1 MLEDGDLVV
10 FKLYTAYGELC
21 VMGCPLGFVVH
32 VLCLAASRMQLA
44 LAAFACCCS
53 MLHQRWQL
61 CSRSFILQFFLLQ
74 ICYCTCH
81 AETSSLL
88 PNCLNKV
95 LPHVSTVLS
104 AFILLNVQEY
114 SALLYCFEQLSWMV
128 LIRKQIT
135 KGLPSMHC
143 HLTCTPTH
151 IQRNKLY
158 KFLQVKVGTTAPGVT
173 GEPGVDS

>member
-1 MLEDGDLVV
+1 MFYALLRLECSL
-10 FKLYTAYGELC
+10 
-21 VMGCPLGFVVH
+21 PLLHLH
-32 VLCLAASRMQLA
+32 VAA
-44 LAAFACCCS
+44 ACCTSAGSCAPDPS
-53 MLHQRWQL
+53 YY
-61 CSRSFILQFFLLQ
+61 SFFWQ
-74 ICYCTCH
+74 ICHCTCH